1 MTTFAEVYASEGLC
15 SRQWKEAPVST
26 ALSGRAAAWTGTG
39 LSAVLWLVP
48 FGSIALLP
56 VRPYATVVHEV
67 WHALVALLTG
77 GQVAGIQL
85 EAGGF
90 GGGAALIAGGWSLAI
105 AAAGYLGSAVTGA
118 LWLRSLGRPGLL
130 RGVLVAHAVLLPVV
144 AIVWSRSDFDAVL
157 ALLGLA
163 ALAAVAAKW
172 LGRRSLQVICALL
185 ALQLCLAA
193 LGDLRT
199 LFALTTATEVH
210 NDAQLAASFTPI
222 PAVVWAVVWGIIGL
236 LAVFWGLRG
245 ALGLPSLASVRR
257 RFGRRAAAP

>member
-1 MTTFAEVYASEGLC
+1 MSTT
-15 SRQWKEAPVST
+15 
-26 ALSGRAAAWTGTG
+26 LSGRAAAWTGTG

-48 FGSIALLP
+48 FGSVVLLP

-130 RGVLVAHAVLLPVV
+130 RGVLVGHAVLLPLV
-144 AIVWSRSDFDAVL
+144 AIVWSRTDFDAVL

-163 ALAAVAAKW
+163 ALAAAA
-172 LGRRSLQVICALL
+172 
-185 ALQLCLAA
+185 
-193 LGDLRT
+193 
-199 LFALTTATEVH
+199 
-210 NDAQLAASFTPI
+210 
-222 PAVVWAVVWGIIGL
+222 
-236 LAVFWGLRG
+236 
-245 ALGLPSLASVRR
+245 
-257 RFGRRAAAP
+257 